1 MNNAK
6 LQILVD
12 RLIDEYN
19 EKKINATDLNSVR
32 KALDTK
38 IKAGVSQIKY
48 NQYLNSKSKIDFF
61 EDGN

>member
-6 LQILVD
+6 VITFVD
-12 RLIDEYN
+12 ELINDYK
-19 EKKINATDLNSVR
+19 EKKINATDLNSIR
-32 KALDTK
+32 KAIDTK

-48 NQYLNSKSKIDFF
+48 NQYMNIKKTIQFF